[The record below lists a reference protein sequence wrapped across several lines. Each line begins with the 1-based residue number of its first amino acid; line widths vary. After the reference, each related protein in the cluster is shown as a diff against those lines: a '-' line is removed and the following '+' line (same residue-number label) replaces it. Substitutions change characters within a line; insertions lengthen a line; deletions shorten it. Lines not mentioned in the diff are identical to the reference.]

1 MFEVLEELIKTV
13 RERKNASADKSYTKK
28 LLEDKNLCREK
39 VMEEIQE
46 LTEAIDNQKNQIHE
60 AADVFYHLLTLLE
73 ANGVKAE
80 DVMKELKKRQGVS
93 GLVEKASRQK

>member
-39 VMEEIQE
+39 VMEEINE
-46 LTEAIDNQKNQIHE
+46 LFQALDQQKNQTHL
-60 AADVFYHLLTLLE
+60 AAAVFYHLLTLLE
-73 ANGVKAE
+73 ANDVKAE
-80 DVMKELKKRQGVS
+80 DVMKELRKRQGIS
-93 GLVEKASRQK
+93 GLVEKANRQK

>member
-39 VMEEIQE
+39 VMEEIRE
-46 LTEAIDNQKNQIHE
+46 LIEALDEQKNQIHE
-60 AADVFYHLLTLLE
+60 AADVFYHLLALLE
-73 ANGVKAE
+73 ANGVKVE
-80 DVMKELKKRQGVS
+80 DVMQELKKRQGVS

>member
-13 RERKNASADKSYTKK
+13 RKRKNASTDESYTKK

-46 LTEAIDNQKNQIHE
+46 LIEALDQQKNQIHE
-60 AADVFYHLLTLLE
+60 AADVFYHLLALLE

-80 DVMKELKKRQGVS
+80 DVMQELRKRQGIS
-93 GLVEKASRQK
+93 GLVEKANRQK

>member
-13 RERKNASADKSYTKK
+13 RERKNTSADKSYTKK

-39 VMEEIQE
+39 VMEEINE
-46 LTEAIDNQKNQIHE
+46 LFQALDQQKNQTHE

-73 ANGVKAE
+73 ANDVKAE
-80 DVMKELKKRQGVS
+80 DVMKELRKRQGIS
-93 GLVEKASRQK
+93 GLVEKANRQK